1 MSKLEQ
7 CPSTKGKK
15 PAAMDDPRPRGEGS
29 SRTWRSLED
38 FEATPEFREFLER
51 EFPRGASELHAESR
65 RDFMKL
71 MGAGLALAGA
81 ATMPGCRRPER
92 HIMPYSA
99 EVPEHVIPGQALY
112 YATSMPLPG
121 GGAEGL
127 LIETHGGR
135 PTKVEGNPLHP
146 TNQGKTSAWAQASV
160 LTLYDPDRL
169 KSPIYHNKARGRL
182 SATWDDFKAWSAEHF
197 AEFDST
203 GGRGL
208 AFLVDKKSGP
218 TRDAMK
224 RRVMQRWPQASWHAY
239 NAAEETGA
247 VEGSR
252 MAFGGPMRIH
262 HELEGVRCILSL
274 DSDFLCTGPAS
285 LPAARQFAS
294 TRRVRHAHDDM
305 SRLYVLESCPTGT
318 GSAADHRLRMAP
330 SQITAF
336 AVALAREIMGSGAG
350 LGGVQLPEGID
361 AEVVTKIAE
370 DLRDGP
376 GGLVIAG
383 PSQPA
388 AVHALCHAINDAIG
402 ALGRHVRVSPMG
414 ADEAADSTAGIAELA
429 GRMRAGEIDTLVC
442 VDTNPIY
449 DAPADLDFA
458 AQFAQVPNTI
468 TWSVQASE
476 TAHESTWALNGA
488 HFLESWG
495 DAEAWDG
502 TLSPIQ
508 PMIAPL
514 YAPAMSEIELLAML
528 AGDEDPE
535 GYTLVREAWAARLG
549 MAADTPGFDKAWRRA
564 LHDGL
569 LAGSQR
575 SMGGAAIRAGGVA
588 AAARALT
595 LAGAPTQEELEVV
608 FAPGMVG
615 DGRWAN
621 CGWLQEL
628 PDPASKVVWDNP
640 AYMSPATAE
649 ALDLLPEHTWQDKHN
664 PYTKQQI
671 PEARMATIASNG
683 RELDIAVWIMPGM
696 PDNVIA
702 LRLGYGR
709 TIAGHVGDQ
718 VGFNTYALRSSEQS
732 GGAARATVR
741 SAGSTYTIAST
752 QNHWTMAG
760 RDTVLRSLDKKW
772 WDEHGD
778 TPPKQVPDEIYGAEH
793 GVSTIHLAEQLGELS
808 HTPPNLSIYENPQ
821 NQSRSEPA
829 PGSTFAKGPQWG
841 MTIDMSTCTGC
852 GVCTIACQSE
862 NNIPIVGKRE
872 TAKGREMHWIR
883 VDRYFSG
890 EDLNDPASMQMQPV
904 ACVHCENAPCET
916 VCPVNATV
924 HGDEGTNDMAYNRCI
939 GTRYC
944 ANNCPYKVRRFN
956 FFEWGWNKYNGRFY
970 GEELLGDAPIQ
981 QKDLN
986 KNLIPPR
993 LREKLEEIQR
1003 MQLNPDVTVRSRGV
1017 MEKCTYC
1024 IQRVNEARQEVKVRG
1039 IWDRAQNTQLTS
1051 EPYEA
1056 PIPDGFF
1063 QVACQQACPTESIVF
1078 GDILDPSS
1086 GVTAWR
1092 NNQRSYML
1100 LGYLDTRP
1108 RTTHLMRVNNPNE
1121 ELLRHLRPEEYEH
1134 RLAHD
1139 PLHHGGGHGDD
1150 GHGSEGDHSGDHGSE
1165 GGGDHGAGET
1175 HGFFYDKARTRDEG
1189 YALSLR
1195 VLGAATGVHA

>member
-15 PAAMDDPRPRGEGS
+15 PAAVDDPRPQGRGS
-29 SRTWRSLED
+29 DRTWRSLEEFGD
-38 FEATPEFREFLER
+38 TPEFREFLER
-51 EFPRGASELHAESR
+51 EFPKGASELHAESR

-81 ATMPGCRRPER
+81 ATLPGCRRPER
-92 HIMPYSA
+92 HIMTYSA
-99 EVPEHVIPGQALY
+99 DVPEQIIPGQALY

-146 TNQGKTSAWAQASV
+146 INQGKTSPWSQASV

-169 KSPIYHNKARGRL
+169 KSPVYHNPARGRL
-182 SATWDDFKAWSAEHF
+182 AATWDDFKGWSAEHF
-197 AEFDST
+197 AQFDAT
-203 GGRGL
+203 QGRGL
-208 AFLVDKKSGP
+208 AFLVDKKSSP

-224 RRVMQRWPQASWHAY
+224 ARVMRRWPQAAWHAY
-239 NAAEETGA
+239 SPADEPGAAEGA
-247 VEGSR
+247 RS
-252 MAFGGPMRIH
+252 AFGGAMRVH
-262 HELEGVRCILSL
+262 HELEGARCILSL
-274 DSDFLCTGPAS
+274 DSDFLCSGPAS
-285 LPAARQFAS
+285 LAAARQFAS
-294 TRRVRHAHDDM
+294 TRRVRHAGDEM
-305 SRLYVLESCPTGT
+305 SRLYVLEACPTGT

-336 AVALAREIMGSGAG
+336 AVALAREVLGSRGAG
-350 LGGVQLPEGID
+350 LAGVQIPDGAGID
-361 AEVVTKIAE
+361 PVVVEQIAA

-376 GGLVIAG
+376 GGVVIAG
-383 PSQPA
+383 PGQPA

-402 ALGRHVRVSPMG
+402 ALGRHVLVSPMSD
-414 ADEAADSTAGIAELA
+414 DEAGDSAAGIAALCD
-429 GRMRAGEIDTLVC
+429 RMRAGEIDTLVC

-458 AQFAQVPNTI
+458 AQFGAIPNTI

-476 TAHESTWALNGA
+476 TAHESAWALNGA

-495 DAEAWDG
+495 DAEAYDG

-514 YAPAMSEIELLAML
+514 YAPAMSEIELLALL
-528 AGDEDPE
+528 AGVENAE
-535 GYTLVREAWAARLG
+535 GYTLVRETWAARLG
-549 MAADTPGFDKAWRRA
+549 MAADTPGFDKAWKRA

-569 LAGSQR
+569 LAGSDRQK
-575 SMGGAAIRAGGVA
+575 GGAAVNMGTVA

-595 LAGAPTQEELEVV
+595 LRAAPTLESLEVV
-608 FAPGMVG
+608 FTPGMVG

-640 AYMSPATAE
+640 AYMSPATAK
-649 ALDLLPEHTWQDKHN
+649 AMDLLPEHTWQDEYN
-664 PYTKQQI
+664 PYTKQQM
-671 PEARMATIASNG
+671 PKALMATIACDG
-683 RELDIAVWIMPGM
+683 RELEMPVWIMPGM
-696 PDNVIA
+696 PDNVVA
-702 LRLGYGR
+702 LRVGYGR
-709 TIAGHVGDQ
+709 SFAGHVGDQ
-718 VGFNTYALRSSEQS
+718 VGFNTYALRSSGLA
-732 GGAARATVR
+732 GGRRATARA
-741 SAGSTYTIAST
+741 AGSTYTIAST

-778 TPPKQVPDEIYGAEH
+778 APPKQIPDEIYGAEH

-808 HTPPNLSIYENPQ
+808 HTPPNISIYENPQ
-821 NQSRSEPA
+821 NQSRTDAA
-829 PGSTFAKGPQWG
+829 PGSTYAQGPQWG

-862 NNIPIVGKRE
+862 NSIPIVGKRE
-872 TAKGREMHWIR
+872 TAKGRELHWIR

-890 EDLNDPASMQMQPV
+890 EDLNDPSGMQMQPV

-916 VCPVNATV
+916 VCPVNATT

-970 GEELLGDAPIQ
+970 GEELLGDGAVQ

-1039 IWDRAQNTQLTS
+1039 IWDRAQNTTKDD
-1051 EPYEA
+1051 PNYEA

-1078 GDILDPSS
+1078 GDILDPKSKVS
-1086 GVTAWR
+1086 AWR
-1092 NNQRSYML
+1092 DNQRSYML

-1108 RTTHLMRVNNPNE
+1108 RTTHLMRINNPNE
-1121 ELLRHLRPEEYEH
+1121 ALLLHLRPEDHEH
-1134 RLAHD
+1134 RIAHD
-1139 PLHHGGGHGDD
+1139 PFAHGGGHG
-1150 GHGSEGDHSGDHGSE
+1150 EDHSGGDSHGE
-1165 GGGDHGAGET
+1165 DDGGGEHSET
-1175 HGFFYDKARTRDEG
+1175 HGFFYDKARTLRDEG

-1195 VLGAATGVHA
+1195 VLGAATGVTA